1 MRYAHPVCS
10 TKKPSLCDVYL
21 ETNLFSHKRLMRHD
35 FPDPAEP
42 VEVILI
48 LVGFVLSELCFLDI
62 FFNTTEIEKST
73 VKKIT
78 AQKFAESSR
87 KNGDRKGET
96 QSKTEEET
104 CIQKEKQCEDSGCT

>member
-1 MRYAHPVCS
+1 
-10 TKKPSLCDVYL
+10 
-21 ETNLFSHKRLMRHD
+21 MRHD

-62 FFNTTEIEKST
+62 FFNRNKKST

-78 AQKFAESSR
+78 AQVRRIIAKKWGSER
-87 KNGDRKGET
+87 RN
-96 QSKTEEET
+96 SK
-104 CIQKEKQCEDSGCT
+104 QN